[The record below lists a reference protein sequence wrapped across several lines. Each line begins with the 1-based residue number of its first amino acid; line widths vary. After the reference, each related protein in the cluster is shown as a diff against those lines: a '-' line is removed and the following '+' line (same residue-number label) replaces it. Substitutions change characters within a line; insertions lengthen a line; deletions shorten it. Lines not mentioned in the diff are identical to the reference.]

1 MMMQAMH
8 DSIYLNGRLTSLASA
23 RLSPMDHGFTVG
35 DGVFESLITYGCT
48 AFALRRHYQRLCHSA
63 SLMGLP
69 MPDYE
74 TLRHAVHAVITA
86 NGCTHARL
94 RITLTRGEAPLGSEL
109 GQEHAPTFVVASAN
123 LPKRPE
129 LARVHLVKWTRNEH
143 GALNQIK
150 STSYGENV
158 IALAAA
164 QAQGAQEAVFCNT
177 QGHLCEGSGS
187 NLFLVQNGV
196 LHTPPLAEGCL
207 AGITRAIVMEIAT
220 AAGLP
225 LQENPLP
232 REALWKAEE
241 ACLTSTFRE
250 VQSIT
255 QADEHAIPAGP
266 VTARLQAL
274 FRLRTQA
281 GNLEEA

>member
-1 MMMQAMH
+1 MMVHAMH
-8 DSIYLNGRLTSLASA
+8 DSIHLNGRLTSLATA
-23 RLSPMDHGFTVG
+23 RISPMDHGFTVG
-35 DGVFESLITYGCT
+35 DGVFESLITYGGA
-48 AFALRRHYQRLCHSA
+48 AFALRRHFQRLCHSA

-69 MPDYE
+69 VPDYE

-109 GQEHAPTFVVASAN
+109 GLENAPTFVVASAN

-129 LARVHLVKWTRNEH
+129 LARVQLVKWTRNEH
-143 GALNQIK
+143 GALHQIK

-158 IALAAA
+158 IALASA
-164 QAQGAQEAVFCNT
+164 QAHGAQEAIFCNT

-187 NLFLVQNGV
+187 NLFIVQNGV
-196 LHTPPLAEGCL
+196 LHTPPLADGCL
-207 AGITRAIVMEIAT
+207 AGITRALVLEMAA
-220 AAGLP
+220 AAGMP
-225 LQENPLP
+225 LQETSLP
-232 REALWKAEE
+232 REALWTADE
-241 ACLTSTFRE
+241 AFLTSTFRE

-255 QADEHAIPAGP
+255 QVNEYTVPAGP
-266 VTARLQAL
+266 ITARLQAML
-274 FRLRTQA
+274 RARTQA